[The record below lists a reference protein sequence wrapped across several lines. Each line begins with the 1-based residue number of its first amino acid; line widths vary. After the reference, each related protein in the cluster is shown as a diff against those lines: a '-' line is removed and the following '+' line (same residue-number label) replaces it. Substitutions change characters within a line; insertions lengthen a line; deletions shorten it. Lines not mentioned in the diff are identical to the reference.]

1 MLLHKFFDEEDFK
14 WLDLFSGIQL
24 SENQKTALIFARE
37 TGAVDTLSYI
47 QLTGGKSELAENELD
62 LLNNAGILVRKGKKI
77 EATYYVLNEN
87 FGQKNAV
94 SSEKVTEKVTETQ
107 KQILEI
113 LKSNSH
119 ITQSELAE
127 MIGIS
132 RVHINKNMA
141 KLQDMNIITRIGVDN
156 GGHWKIVK

>member
-37 TGAVDTLSYI
+37 TGTVYI

-94 SSEKVTEKVTETQ
+94 SSEKVTETQ

>member
-1 MLLHKFFDEEDFK
+1 MQESLCEKE
-14 WLDLFSGIQL
+14 
-24 SENQKTALIFARE
+24 
-37 TGAVDTLSYI
+37 
-47 QLTGGKSELAENELD
+47 
-62 LLNNAGILVRKGKKI
+62 KKI

-87 FGQKNAV
+87 FGQKNAI
-94 SSEKVTEKVTETQ
+94 SSKKVTETQ

-141 KLQDMNIITRIGVDN
+141 KLQDMNLITRIGVDN